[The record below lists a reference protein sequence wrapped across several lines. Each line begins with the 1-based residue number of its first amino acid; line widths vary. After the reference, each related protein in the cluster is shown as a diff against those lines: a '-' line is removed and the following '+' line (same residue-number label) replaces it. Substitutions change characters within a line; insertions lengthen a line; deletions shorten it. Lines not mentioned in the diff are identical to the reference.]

1 MNSPPKPPTTI
12 NSRGHPTEFE
22 QIIQAKSHNFIGR
35 EFVFTAIHEFIHRY
49 RRGYFTITGA
59 PGSGKSAILAKYAT
73 DNPHVV
79 YYNVEVEGKNRA
91 EEFIKVVCNE
101 LVEWLRSSSTPPQPS
116 PQARREQDL
125 SNLPPFTGGLR
136 GVGDKRSSSTPPQPS
151 PQARREQDLE
161 AQVTSESNLPPF
173 TGGLRGV
180 PDHATEGSW
189 FLSLLLQ
196 QISDEL
202 APEQK
207 LIITIDGLDRIDR
220 SNQSPGTNLFYLP
233 RYLPD
238 KVYFLLT
245 RRPFL
250 KEKSGL
256 LIETPFQTLDLAEYP
271 VENQQDIQRYI
282 QQFTLRLRSGLN
294 HEDIQAWLN
303 YQQINEQELCNILA
317 TKSANNFMYIS
328 QVLTAMA
335 EGFDAE
341 SFDLNQL
348 PTGLETYYQQ
358 HWQQMKAVNQDEELS
373 QAVLNVLVK
382 QQQPLSVAAIAE
394 LINADEF
401 DIEEVLESW
410 FEFLIQEDIAGEEY
424 YSFYHENFREWLANK
439 V

>member
-35 EFVFTAIHEFIHRY
+35 EFVFTAIDEFIHRY
-49 RRGYFTITGA
+49 RQGYFTITGA

-91 EEFIKVVCNE
+91 EEFIKVICNQ
-101 LVEWLRSSSTPPQPS
+101 LINWLHSLITPPQPS

-125 SNLPPFTGGLR
+125 LDFPPFTGGLR
-136 GVGDKRSSSTPPQPS
+136 GVGD
-151 PQARREQDLE
+151 
-161 AQVTSESNLPPF
+161 N
-173 TGGLRGV
+173 
-180 PDHATEGSW
+180 ATEGSW

-220 SNQSPGTNLFYLP
+220 NHQSPGTNLFYLP

-238 KVYFLLT
+238 KVYFLLS

-250 KEKSGL
+250 TEKSGL
-256 LIETPFQTLDLAEYP
+256 LIETPFQTLNLAEYP
-271 VENQQDIQRYI
+271 AENQQDIQRYI
-282 QQFTLRLRSGLN
+282 QQYLN
-294 HEDIQAWLN
+294 YEDIKAWLN
-303 YQQINEQELCNILA
+303 HQHINEQDLCNILA
-317 TKSANNFMYIS
+317 AKSENNFMYIS
-328 QVLTAMA
+328 QFLTGLA
-335 EGFDAE
+335 EDFDAE

-358 HWQQMKAVNQDEELS
+358 HWQQMQAANQDEELS

-382 QQQPLSVAAIAE
+382 QQQPLSVAAIAQ
-394 LINADEF
+394 LIDADEF

-424 YSFYHENFREWLANK
+424 YSFYHQSFWEWLANK

>member
-12 NSRGHPTEFE
+12 NSRGHPPEFE

-35 EFVFTAIHEFIHRY
+35 EFVFTAIDEFIKRY

-91 EEFIKVVCNE
+91 EEFINNICTQLIE
-101 LVEWLRSSSTPPQPS
+101 IF
-116 PQARREQDL
+116 AID
-125 SNLPPFTGGLR
+125 NLPVETFQL
-136 GVGDKRSSSTPPQPS
+136 
-151 PQARREQDLE
+151 
-161 AQVTSESNLPPF
+161 TSLHQ
-173 TGGLRGV
+173 LI
-180 PDHATEGSW
+180 
-189 FLSLLLQ
+189 Q
-196 QISDEL
+196 KISDEL

-256 LIETPFQTLDLAEYP
+256 LIETPFQTLNLAEYP
-271 VENQQDIQRYI
+271 AENQQDIQRYI

-294 HEDIQAWLN
+294 HEYIQAWLN
-303 YQQINEQELCNILA
+303 HQHINEQELCNILA

-358 HWQQMKAVNQDEELS
+358 HWQQMKAANQDEELS
-373 QAVLNVLVK
+373 QAVLNILVK

-424 YSFYHENFREWLANK
+424 YSFYHHSFREWLANK